1 MQYHCWADRRNFLDM
16 TDAEVRAF
24 FLEWIRQADCPWY
37 VLEQYLTDNGAR
49 RRGGAGPSEGAARRP
64 ATKNT
69 DDARED
75 IEGWEWPCAEETSE
89 GAPGPWSETE
99 KSSDEG
105 LQQHDREDTH
115 VLSLLYKGNVAERNR
130 QEQRERNTAQH
141 LGKLNFYKNTRCT
154 TIAQEECSALPAGVF
169 NANEDSDDADAY
181 DGEQKEIVTE
191 MEELRAAESW
201 VNQDG

>member
-1 MQYHCWADRRNFLDM
+1 MHLRGGRESLLEWYEPDGMPVVTMTPALKLGIGSSFSFGARWALMQYHCWADRRNFLDM

-37 VLEQYLTDNGAR
+37 VLAQYLTENGVR
-49 RRGGAGPSEGAARRP
+49 RRGGAGPSERAARRP
-64 ATKNT
+64 ATKQT

-89 GAPGPWSETE
+89 EAREPWSETE

-130 QEQRERNTAQH
+130 QEHREKKAAHQWASTI
-141 LGKLNFYKNTRCT
+141 FKNTRCT
-154 TIAQEECSALPAGVF
+154 TIG
-169 NANEDSDDADAY
+169 
-181 DGEQKEIVTE
+181 
-191 MEELRAAESW
+191 
-201 VNQDG
+201 